1 MTVDIQP
8 TYPLTKAQVEEIAS
22 LHEADTSELEG
33 RLKNLT
39 ETCQSNCAS
48 GFSKCGNHQNEMRQ
62 LYQTAYTAASSGRWT
77 SYRPAEYTQDL
88 KRMFDA
94 QASIDKINGRVRKEK
109 LQHIKDSQCTFGPS
123 DHPTVKEI
131 KLKVA
136 GLRGTATPQSDIDS
150 YITAEEEKLL
160 STLTPE
166 QREIQAE
173 YDKSKSEEQKY
184 SYLRTCACT
193 LQPTDTPRDVEL
205 RQKWAKLFDN
215 KVPYSDI
222 LPAME
227 KDIADAKSNAQILEN
242 RLADLRNAQAA
253 NNKAKAAKEESKR
266 KQARDAIRR
275 CCSEGCGN
283 VCELSGP
290 NADLGCERCFAMKED
305 GALQNYSWFCS
316 PECAKTNAGS
326 HNARFHST

>member
-1 MTVDIQP
+1 MTADIQP
-8 TYPLTKAQVEEIAS
+8 VYPLTKAQADEIAL
-22 LHEADTSELEG
+22 LHEADTSELES
-33 RLKNLT
+33 RLKNLS
-39 ETCQSNCAS
+39 ETCQSSCAT
-48 GFSKCGNHQNEMRQ
+48 GFSKCATHQNEMRK
-62 LYQTAYTAASSGRWT
+62 LYLNAYTAASPGRWT

-94 QASIDKINGRVRKEK
+94 QASIEKINGRVRKEK
-109 LQHIKDSQCTFGPS
+109 MQHIKDSQCTFGPS
-123 DHPTVKEI
+123 DHPTTKKTKMRAAE
-131 KLKVA
+131 
-136 GLRGTATPQSDIDS
+136 LRGTAMPQSDIDS
-150 YITAEEEKLL
+150 YIIEEEQKLL

-166 QREIQAE
+166 QQEVQAE
-173 YDKSKSEEQKY
+173 YDKSQSEAQKY
-184 SYLRTCACT
+184 SYLRTCVCT
-193 LQPTDTPRDVEL
+193 PKPTDTPRDLEL
-205 RQKWAKLFDN
+205 RLKWTKLFDN
-215 KVPYSDI
+215 KVPYNEI
-222 LPAME
+222 LPVME
-227 KDIADAKSNAQILEN
+227 KDIADAKSNVQILEN

-316 PECAKTNAGS
+316 PECAKANAGS